1 MSPRHDRCRCVNCW
15 TPERGRDGARSAGS
29 GPSGRAAW
37 TGRRQ
42 LSANHDLAPHRRCD
56 NRGRPGWQRRSR
68 VAGGAVLEL
77 MAMET
82 LPVGA
87 SRYPEWGSAA
97 VVAGTLA
104 AVRDVPRSGALVV
117 AVFAGIATA
126 WAGGWSMYGLRR
138 LNGGWAERMQPAVEA
153 GSWRAVVGL
162 QLRGLTADLVRAAL
176 LTLVALLV
184 WRPIDRW
191 LLSRWSL
198 DLVVSHS
205 ILVAVAAAAAASA
218 IWRLGHGATGARWYL
233 LGGLA
238 AGMALVVLQ

>member
-1 MSPRHDRCRCVNCW
+1 MTAP
-15 TPERGRDGARSAGS
+15 G
-29 GPSGRAAW
+29 
-37 TGRRQ
+37 
-42 LSANHDLAPHRRCD
+42 LLAPVLLGALIGLD
-56 NRGRPGWQRRSR
+56 VVSFPQIMISRPI
-68 VAGGAVLEL
+68 VASTLAGALAGDIGAGLLAGAVLEL

-104 AVRDVPRSGALVV
+104 AVRAEPRSGALVV

-126 WAGGWSMYGLRR
+126 WAGGWSMYALRR
-138 LNGGWAERMQPAVEA
+138 LNGVWAERMQPALEA

-176 LTLVALLV
+176 LTLVALLIWHPV
-184 WRPIDRW
+184 DVW
-191 LLSRWSL
+191 LLRRWSL

-238 AGMALVVLQ
+238 AGVVFAVLQ

>member
-1 MSPRHDRCRCVNCW
+1 MAP
-15 TPERGRDGARSAGS
+15 A
-29 GPSGRAAW
+29 
-37 TGRRQ
+37 
-42 LSANHDLAPHRRCD
+42 LLAPVLLGALIGLD
-56 NRGRPGWQRRSR
+56 VVSFPQIMISRPIVAATLAGA
-68 VAGGAVLEL
+68 VAGDIAAGLLAGAVLEL

-87 SRYPEWGSAA
+87 SRYPEWGTAA

-104 AVRDVPRSGALVV
+104 AVRAEPRSGALVV

-126 WAGGWSMYGLRR
+126 WAGGWSMYALRR
-138 LNGGWAERMQPAVEA
+138 LNGIWAERMQPALEA

-176 LTLVALLV
+176 LTLVALV
-184 WRPIDRW
+184 IWRPVDAW

-205 ILVAVAAAAAASA
+205 ILVAIAAAAAASA

-238 AGMALVVLQ
+238 AGVVFAVLQ